1 MVRKM
6 LVTCA
11 GILVCDIIA
20 ANLPKISKPGEVT
33 FTPIGIKLCIGG
45 HSANVSIDL
54 IKLGLQKGNVSSIG
68 AIGKD
73 IFGNFIEEELRKHN
87 VVTHLERKEEVGTS
101 IDLILVVKGEDRRFH
116 VDVGANWYLNP
127 DHVKSIL
134 EKEKPFIFYVGA
146 TGLLGK
152 FDEQLSNILQK
163 AKMLNCMT
171 FVDPITPYKHGW
183 EILISALKWIDIFHC
198 NNIEALSMTG
208 KKNLE
213 ESIKEL
219 LKKGVKLVIV
229 TMGENGLIA
238 MNKEVKI
245 KMPAFKVPTI
255 DPTGAGDA
263 FCAGIIY
270 HLIQIIQHKK
280 LDISEISTNDLT
292 LTLLEGE
299 AAGAACV
306 TDVGTTTAVT
316 RENVDKL
323 LKEQGSIILKNTLI
337 SKK

>member
-1 MVRKM
+1 M

-20 ANLPKISKPGEVT
+20 ADLKKISNPGEVT
-33 FTPIGIKLCIGG
+33 FTPSGIKLCIGG

-54 IKLGLQKGNVSSIG
+54 IKLGLKKGSVSSIG
-68 AIGKD
+68 AIGND
-73 IFGNFIEEELRKHN
+73 IFGEFIEKELKKYN
-87 VVTHLERKEEVGTS
+87 VITHLEKVKEAGTS

-116 VDVGANWYLNP
+116 IDVGANYYLSP

-134 EKEKPFIFYVGA
+134 KEEKPFIFYVGA

-152 FDEQLSNILQK
+152 FDEKLSNILQE
-163 AKMLNCMT
+163 AKMLGCIT
-171 FVDPITPYKHGW
+171 FVDPVVPYKHGW
-183 EILISALKWIDIFHC
+183 EYLISSLKWIDIFHC
-198 NNIEALSMTG
+198 NNIEALNMTG
-208 KKNLE
+208 KENLE
-213 ESIKEL
+213 EAIEDL
-219 LKKGVKLVIV
+219 LKKGVNLVIV

-238 MNKEVKI
+238 RNKEVRI
-245 KMPAFKVPTI
+245 KMPAFKVKTI

-263 FCAGIIY
+263 FCAGVIY
-270 HLIQIIQHKK
+270 HIIQTMYNKK
-280 LDISEISTNDLT
+280 LKISELSINELI

-323 LKEQGSIILKNTLI
+323 LKEQESIIMKNTLI
-337 SKK
+337 SKVKS